1 MGLAGDGCEDVLG
14 GGVDHLVT
22 STGCFSL
29 QIYISIE
36 ISNEQTKYYM
46 QL

>member
-1 MGLAGDGCEDVLG
+1 MSLAGDGGEDVLG

-29 QIYISIE
+29 QIYISTE
-36 ISNEQTKYYM
+36 LSNGKTKYYM